1 MECLGLRNKPKAAMH
16 PERKLTGP
24 KKKKK
29 TSSSDIGV
37 VVMYLTLHISKD
49 VKPYCRL

>member
-1 MECLGLRNKPKAAMH
+1 MH

-29 TSSSDIGV
+29 YKNPHELKIREGLSYIIIHTAV
-37 VVMYLTLHISKD
+37 FISFLD
-49 VKPYCRL
+49 VNGDA

>member
-1 MECLGLRNKPKAAMH
+1 MPNLASKRGGYNKPKAVVH

-29 TSSSDIGV
+29 GV
-37 VVMYLTLHISKD
+37 GNERSTFFLARSCLTVVGL
-49 VKPYCRL
+49 

>member
-1 MECLGLRNKPKAAMH
+1 MLYNKPKIVVH

-29 TSSSDIGV
+29 EK
-37 VVMYLTLHISKD
+37 KD
-49 VKPYCRL
+49 EGGEDEGT